1 MTTVFLP
8 RPPSLNNIF
17 VNIPGRGRVK
27 THDYKTWLRSA
38 SNLIMAQKPVRV
50 EGEVEIT
57 VAIGP
62 RRGDLVIR
70 IKPLLDCLVTNG
82 VIDDD
87 KHVVAIT
94 ARWAL
99 EDGAMVTIT
108 KSTQPTAPKARQR
121 DKAAA

>member
-50 EGEVEIT
+50 EGEVEIS

-62 RRGDLVIR
+62 RRGDLDNR
-70 IKPLLDCLVTNG
+70 IKPILDCLVTNG

-108 KSTQPTAPKARQR
+108 KSTQPEAPKSPKARQR
-121 DKAAA
+121 G